1 MLRPILSKIIRNN
14 NDLQFQV
21 LDWNHSDILQ
31 EESESDSDS
40 DSNSNSNNKNIK
52 QLNIRAYGVT
62 EEGYSICLTIT
73 GFKPY
78 FYIKV
83 PDNWKDK
90 DLQSFLSVLN
100 NNKGIYYAKKGV
112 ASVNLVKK
120 KEFYGF
126 SNNEYFNYA
135 IFIFHSYMS
144 YCAYMKIL
152 KEKVIEVPTIRK
164 TKMKSNQ
171 MDSIKYDFT
180 KMTYESKVNPLLRFF
195 HVQNIDPTGML
206 KVSAKKY
213 VIDHNKTSRCQL
225 NIVCDY
231 KEIKKV
237 DKNVICPFI
246 VASFDIECT
255 SKDGTFPKANRP
267 DDYIIQIGT
276 TVYIFGKD
284 ECSYKYVATLKK
296 CDPIE
301 GVHIESFET
310 ERELLIGWAR
320 FIARLDPDILTGY
333 NIWGFD
339 WEYIY
344 RRALL
349 ADNPYHY
356 EIIQILHRLNN
367 KEYHD
372 RDWVEQKLAS
382 SALGDNTLK
391 YINIEGIAQ
400 IDLLKVVQKDY
411 KLDSYKLDKVA
422 EHFMKMNKVDL
433 SPRQLFEN
441 FTIGTS
447 DKISEIAIYCVMD
460 CELVNKLINKLQ
472 VITNNI
478 GMSNVCIVP
487 FSYLFLRGQG
497 IKIFSLVAKFCA
509 DENFLIK
516 DLDKDLVDSSSY
528 EGAIVFVP
536 KPGIY
541 FEPVAVMDY
550 NSLYPSSMISEN
562 ISHDSILGY
571 KEYRVIDSKKLCKDN
586 IEYELVEDTIK
597 DRAKYDNLEGYHYND
612 IEYDV
617 YEGIGDDKK
626 KIGYKVCRFAE
637 LDSMDKA
644 VLPRILKKLLKAR
657 KDTRKK
663 MGYKSVTYKSID
675 SNENI
680 TEIGLFNETDE
691 KIELNNLDTGLIK
704 ISKNDKNIEITEIKK
719 TFNDFEISVL
729 DGLQLAYKVTCNS
742 LYGQVGATTS
752 PICYKELA
760 ACTTATGRKMVV
772 NARDYTLEHF
782 KGSKLVYG
790 DSVTGDTPILLRYY
804 KSDINIKR
812 ISEIGLNWDP
822 YRMFKPFDIDRYCKE
837 QSRIHHHTE
846 VWCNNKWTK
855 IKRVIRHKTYKKIY
869 RVTTDNGS
877 VDVTEDHS
885 LLYPNGEKLKPKDIV
900 LNVTQLMSSYPLFD
914 DNIRQY
920 NNLSEI
926 NISKFFINSNEST
939 LLSLQKMRAFISGYL
954 TFDNRKSKISDHK
967 EIEEIIYRLIF
978 NENLTKLYISGAGD
992 KERLDVEFLNTT
1004 NPDKFYCYLLGLY
1017 YNRDGDIIYKGNNKV
1032 LVSQIYYIFKR
1043 INLKD
1048 QELKFTVVDNR
1059 DFPFELRLVDKVCN
1073 NDANRV
1079 KSIKLISM
1087 TKGYVY
1093 DLETEDGIFQAG
1105 IGELIVKN
1113 TDSVFINFVDY
1124 IKQKF
1129 PDRNLTDLEILEHSI
1144 EAGKEAGAYVTS
1156 KLKSPQ
1162 NLDYE
1167 KTFWP
1172 FCIFSKK
1179 RYIGN
1184 KYEEDI
1190 NKFKQTSMGVVLKRR
1205 DNAPIVK
1212 TIYGGVIDIILNKR
1226 DIEGSKKF
1234 FYNSVKDLMAGNVN
1248 ITQLIISKSIRSE
1261 YANPTLIPHKSL
1273 ADRMGE
1279 RDPGNKPQ
1287 SNDRIQ
1293 YCYIDKSNLKCYI
1306 CNSKINEDKCK
1317 CVNCMKLFCYY
1328 HLGNHRN
1335 VCKNLCR
1342 FCKTEYQSEVDQC
1355 GAKCLNCEKCLLT
1368 RCKTCKGN
1376 YCVPCFAKH
1385 KKRKDKY
1392 DVIHDDKCKKELA
1405 TKLIQ
1410 GDIVEHPTYITQE
1423 NLKIDYTY
1431 YLEHQIKK
1439 PVYQIFELVMK
1450 NPESIIIEI
1459 IRKNENSTKGN
1470 HEITE
1475 WFKVIGKNSDHEIKK
1490 ERPTIKLKKL
1500 DNNKY
1505 EIAKENKYNIK
1516 LEIKPKEN
1524 ETDLEDENMLEDF
1537 ELEEDNNET
1546 SYDILEM

>member
-1 MLRPILSKIIRNN
+1 MFRPPIQKTLNN
-14 NDLQFQV
+14 NKDITFQI
-21 LDWNHSDILQ
+21 LDWNNYDVIPDESDTDD
-31 EESESDSDS
+31 SDSDS
-40 DSNSNSNNKNIK
+40 DNKYTKKIK
-52 QLNIRAYGVT
+52 MLNIRAYGIT
-62 EEGYSICLTIT
+62 ENGNSICLNIT
-73 GFKPY
+73 GFQPY
-78 FYIKV
+78 FYIRV
-83 PDNWKDK
+83 PDNWKQK
-90 DLQSFLSVLN
+90 DLTQFISVLK
-100 NNKGIYYAKKGV
+100 NNKSIYYAKDG
-112 ASVNLVKK
+112 LVDVRIVQK

-126 SNNEYFNYA
+126 SNNEYFNYV
-135 IFIFHSYMS
+135 IFIFHNYMS
-144 YCAYMKIL
+144 YNAYLKIL
-152 KEKVIEVPTIRK
+152 KDKIIEVPSSYK
-164 TKMKSNQ
+164 NNK
-171 MDSIKYDFT
+171 IKYDFT
-180 KMTYESKVNPLLRFF
+180 KLTYESKVNPLLRFF
-195 HVQNIDPTGML
+195 HNQGIDPTGLL
-206 KVSAKKY
+206 KISAKKY
-213 VIDHNKTSRCQL
+213 NIDYGNKSRCQI
-225 NIVCDY
+225 NINSEY
-231 KEIKKV
+231 KYIEKV
-237 DKNVICPFI
+237 DKNIIGKFL

-255 SKDGTFPKANRP
+255 SKDGTFPKASRP
-267 DDYIIQIGT
+267 EDPIIQIGT
-276 TVYIFGKD
+276 TLYIFGND
-284 ECSYKYVATLKK
+284 QCVHKYVGTLKK
-296 CDPIE
+296 CDPID
-301 GVHIESFET
+301 GVEVESYQT
-310 ERELLIGWAR
+310 EKELLIGWAK
-320 FIARLDPDILTGY
+320 FINRLDPDILTGY

-344 RRALL
+344 LRAKL
-349 ADNPYHY
+349 ADEPYHQ
-356 EIIQILHRLNN
+356 ELIQILHRYNN
-367 KEYHD
+367 RDYNDK
-372 RDWVEQKLAS
+372 DWVEQKLAS

-391 YINIEGIAQ
+391 YINLEGIAQ
-400 IDLLKVVQKDY
+400 IDLLKVAQKDY

-441 FTIGTS
+441 YNIGTP
-447 DKISEIAIYCVMD
+447 DKIKEIAVYCVMD

-487 FSYLFLRGQG
+487 FSYLFIRGQG

-509 DENFLIK
+509 DEDFVIK
-516 DLDKDLVDSSSY
+516 DLDKDLVDQSSY

-571 KEYRVIDSKKLCKDN
+571 KEYRVVESKNLCKDN
-586 IEYELVEDTIK
+586 IEYELIEDTIK
-597 DRAKYDNLEGYHYND
+597 DRAKYDHLEGYHYND

-663 MGYKSVTYKSID
+663 MGYKSVTYKKID

-680 TEIGLFNETDE
+680 TEIGLFNENDNE
-691 KIELNNLDTGLIK
+691 IELNNLDTGLIK
-704 ISKNDKNIEITEIKK
+704 ISKTDRNIEIAEIKK

-760 ACTTATGRKMVV
+760 ACTTATGRKMVI
-772 NARDYTLEHF
+772 NARDYTLDHF

-790 DSVTGDTPILLRYY
+790 DSVTGDTPLLLRYMN
-804 KSDINIKR
+804 KNVFIETIENIG
-812 ISEIGLNWDP
+812 SNWTQ
-822 YRMFKPFDIDRYCKE
+822 YAMFKPFDCDR
-837 QSRIHHHTE
+837 HHKQQAQVSNME

-855 IKRVIRHKTYKKIY
+855 IKRIIRHKTSKRIY
-869 RVTTDNGS
+869 RVTTNNGS

-885 LLYPNGEKLKPKDIV
+885 LLNDKCEKLKPG
-900 LNVTQLMSSYPLFD
+900 NVEIGATKLLTSYPKFNNIKEYTILS
-914 DNIRQY
+914 DNDI
-920 NNLSEI
+920 NLD
-926 NISKFFINSNEST
+926 NNESV
-939 LLSLQKMRAFISGYL
+939 LIKLRIMNAYISGYYTIENKNRRINNSAKEMVEYL
-954 TFDNRKSKISDHK
+954 IKYDQFKRLYLSIKDNRCSNERKDGTEKLDDFFMST
-967 EIEEIIYRLIF
+967 
-978 NENLTKLYISGAGD
+978 ENLDLY
-992 KERLDVEFLNTT
+992 
-1004 NPDKFYCYLLGLY
+1004 YYYLMGLY
-1017 YNRDGDIIYKGNNKV
+1017 HNRDGDILYRGNNKL
-1032 LVSQIYYIFKR
+1032 LVSQIYYIFRR
-1043 INLKD
+1043 INYQKHKLILETPPD
-1048 QELKFTVVDNR
+1048 GTFVLRIIDNDEQENSTL
-1059 DFPFELRLVDKVCN
+1059 N
-1073 NDANRV
+1073 NNNMV
-1079 KSIKLISM
+1079 KSNTYLYK
-1087 TKGYVY
+1087 TEDFVY
-1093 DLETEDGIFQAG
+1093 DVETEEGNFQAG

-1124 IKQKF
+1124 IKQKY
-1129 PDRNLTDLEILEHSI
+1129 PERKLTDVEILEHSI
-1144 EAGKEAGAYVTS
+1144 QAGKDAGAYVTS

-1184 KYEEDI
+1184 KYEDDT

-1212 TIYGGVIDIILNKR
+1212 TIYGGIIDIILNKR

-1234 FYNSVKDLMAGNVN
+1234 FHNSVKDLIGGNVN
-1248 ITQLIISKSIRSE
+1248 ITQLIISKSLRSE

-1287 SNDRIQ
+1287 SNDRIP

-1306 CNSKINEDKCK
+1306 CKSKINMDKCK
-1317 CVNCMKLFCYY
+1317 CVNCMKIFCYY
-1328 HLGNHRN
+1328 HLGNHKN
-1335 VCKNLCR
+1335 ICKNICR
-1342 FCKTEYQSEVDQC
+1342 FCKIEYQPEMEQC
-1355 GAKCLNCEKCLLT
+1355 KEKCLKCDKCKLLK
-1368 RCKTCKGN
+1368 CKTCTGN
-1376 YCVPCFAKH
+1376 YCNACFIKH

-1410 GDIVEHPTYITQE
+1410 GDIIENPTYIVQE
-1423 NLKIDYTY
+1423 NLKIDHTY
-1431 YLEHQIKK
+1431 YLDHQIKK

-1450 NPESIIIEI
+1450 NPESIIIDI
-1459 IRKNENSTKGN
+1459 IRKNENANKGN

-1475 WFKVIGKNSDHEIKK
+1475 WFKVLDKNYVEPKK
-1490 ERPTIKLKKL
+1490 EENPKVIFKKISNDKLVM
-1500 DNNKY
+1500 
-1505 EIAKENKYNIK
+1505 AKENKYNIK
-1516 LEIKPKEN
+1516 LEIKTPEN
-1524 ETDLEDENMLEDF
+1524 DLEDENMLDDF
-1537 ELEEDNNET
+1537 ELEEDKEIITENNYYE
-1546 SYDILEM
+1546 ILN

>member
-1 MLRPILSKIIRNN
+1 MIRPILSKIIRNN

-21 LDWNHSDILQ
+21 LDWNHSDILP
-31 EESESDSDS
+31 EESDSDS
-40 DSNSNSNNKNIK
+40 ESEESKNVK
-52 QLNIRAYGVT
+52 LLHIRAFGVT
-62 EEGYSICLTIT
+62 EEGHSICLTIT

-78 FYIKV
+78 FYIGV
-83 PDNWKDK
+83 PDNWKEK
-90 DLQSFLSVLN
+90 DLTAFLSVLN
-100 NNKGIYYAKKGV
+100 SNKNIYYAQKGLE
-112 ASVNLVKK
+112 SVTLVKK

-135 IFIFHSYMS
+135 IFVFHSYMA
-144 YCAYMKIL
+144 YCAYLKLL
-152 KEKVIEVPTIRK
+152 KEKVIEVPTLRR

-171 MDSIKYDFT
+171 IDTIKYDFT

-195 HVQNIDPTGML
+195 HTQNIDPTGLL
-206 KVSAKKY
+206 KISAKKY
-213 VIDHNKTSRCQL
+213 ITDHNKISRCQI
-225 NIVCDY
+225 NVVCDY

-237 DKNVICPFI
+237 DRNVICPFI

-276 TVYIFGKD
+276 TVYIFGKN
-284 ECSYKYVATLKK
+284 ECAYKYIATLKK

-301 GVHIESFET
+301 GVEIESFET
-310 ERELLIGWAR
+310 ERELLIGWAK
-320 FIARLDPDILTGY
+320 FIARLDPDIITGY

-349 ADNPYHY
+349 ADFPYHH
-356 EIIQILHRLNN
+356 ELIGILHRLNGR
-367 KEYHD
+367 EYTD

-391 YINIEGIAQ
+391 YINIEGVAQ

-441 FTIGTS
+441 FMIGTS
-447 DKISEIAIYCVMD
+447 DKISEIAVYCVMD

-509 DENFLIK
+509 EEDFLIK

-550 NSLYPSSMISEN
+550 NSLYPSSMIAEN

-571 KEYRVIDSKKLCKDN
+571 REYRTVNCKKLQSDN
-586 IEYELVEDTIK
+586 IQYELIEDTIK

-626 KIGYKVCRFAE
+626 RIGYKVCRFAE
-637 LDSMDKA
+637 LDTMEKS

-663 MGYKSVTYKSID
+663 MGYKMVTIEKQVESDTVI
-675 SNENI
+675 ENYS
-680 TEIGLFNETDE
+680 GLFSETEE
-691 KIELNNLDTGLIK
+691 KIELNNLDTGI
-704 ISKNDKNIEITEIKK
+704 INIDKSDKSIIVKEIKK
-719 TFNDFEISVL
+719 CFNDFEISVL
-729 DGLQLAYKVTCNS
+729 DGLQLAYKITCNS

-790 DSVTGDTPILLRYY
+790 DSVTGDTPLLLRDCNN
-804 KSDINIKR
+804 KIIIDKIENL
-812 ISEIGLNWDP
+812 GMNNWRP
-822 YRMFKPFDIDRYCKE
+822 YRMFKPFDSNRYCKE
-837 QSRIHHHTE
+837 QSSIDNME
-846 VWCNNKWTK
+846 VWCNNRWTV
-855 IKRVIRHKTYKKIY
+855 IKRVIRHKTCKKIY
-869 RVTTDNGS
+869 RVSTDNGS

-885 LLYPNGEKLKPKDIV
+885 LLYPDGKKLKPREIV
-900 LNVTQLMSSYPLFD
+900 LNFTPLMTSYPVFN
-914 DNIRQY
+914 DNICQY
-920 NNLSEI
+920 NNLNEI
-926 NISKFFINSNEST
+926 NVSKYLMNSNES
-939 LLSLQKMRAFISGYL
+939 QFVYNEKIRAFISGYF
-954 TFDNRKSKISDHK
+954 TFDNRKSKLSDYTIVR
-967 EIEEIIYRLIF
+967 ESLYWLIER
-978 NENLTKLYISGAGD
+978 ENLKF
-992 KERLDVEFLNTT
+992 LDIIGEDSNESLTDDFIGSS
-1004 NPDKFYCYLLGLY
+1004 NPDRFYSYLLGLY
-1017 YNRDGDIIYKGNNKV
+1017 YNRDGNVIYRGNNKL
-1032 LVSQIYYIFKR
+1032 LVAQIYYIFKR
-1043 INLKD
+1043 INLKSQSVKLSVLQGNID
-1048 QELKFTVVDNR
+1048 SYEL
-1059 DFPFELRLVDKVCN
+1059 
-1073 NDANRV
+1073 
-1079 KSIKLISM
+1079 SIVGLDSNPNPNYHIVRSNFLISESDDF
-1087 TKGYVY
+1087 VY
-1093 DLETEDGIFQAG
+1093 DLETEEGIFQAG

-1129 PDRNLTDLEILEHSI
+1129 PDRTLTDLEILEHSI

-1226 DIEGSKKF
+1226 DIDGSKKF
-1234 FYNSVKDLMAGNVN
+1234 FYNSVKDLIAGNVN
-1248 ITQLIISKSIRSE
+1248 ITQLIISKSLRSE

-1293 YCYIDKSNLKCYI
+1293 YCYIDKSNLKCHI
-1306 CNSKINEDKCK
+1306 CKSKINEDKCK
-1317 CVNCMKLFCYY
+1317 CVNCMKLYCYY
-1328 HLGNHRN
+1328 HLGNHKSI
-1335 VCKNLCR
+1335 CKNLCR

-1355 GAKCLNCEKCLLT
+1355 KQKCHNCEKCLLIK
-1368 RCKTCKGN
+1368 CKTCKGN
-1376 YCVPCFAKH
+1376 YCNPCFEKH

-1410 GDIVEHPTYITQE
+1410 GDIVEHPQYITQE

-1450 NPESIIIEI
+1450 NPESIIIEL
-1459 IRKNENSTKGN
+1459 IRKNENANKGN

-1475 WFKVIGKNSDHEIKK
+1475 WFKVINKGDPIEVKKDRPIIKFK
-1490 ERPTIKLKKL
+1490 RV
-1500 DNNKY
+1500 DNNKF

-1516 LEIKPKEN
+1516 LEIRPKEI
-1524 ETDLEDENMLEDF
+1524 EGDLEDENMLDDF
-1537 ELEEDNNET
+1537 EMEEENNET
-1546 SYDILEM
+1546 TYDILEMM